1 MNAQI
6 NYIQDDILCLRDSEH
21 EGIFTL
27 REGCLNDDTLHLAPI
42 GYQYRG
48 GYIAVIKHYTFRNTQ
63 SNNEHIVRFKS
74 VNSLAKYLVKHYP
87 EFEF

>member
-27 REGCLNDDTLHLAPI
+27 REGCLNDDTLHIAPN
-42 GYQYRG
+42 GYHYRG
-48 GYIAVIKHYTFRNTQ
+48 GYIAVIQYYTFQTHWSDNK
-63 SNNEHIVRFKS
+63 HVVRFKS
-74 VNSLAKYLVKHYP
+74 VNSLSKYLVKHYP
-87 EFEF
+87 DFEF